1 MNNFLLAADPI
12 TNPLLPNYGEDV
24 TFFSKLTRSLI
35 GLAFVMAVIIFIF
48 IVIIG
53 AIQWITS
60 GGDKGAVQSAQGK
73 ITNAIIGLVI
83 LLASYAIIKVIGDFF
98 GISALQNFTIDIG
111 PLIIK

>member
-1 MNNFLLAADPI
+1 MNYLLAAAEI
-12 TNPLLPNYGEDV
+12 TNPLIPNYGEGTV
-24 TFFSKLTRSLI
+24 FFSKLIQSLI
-35 GLAFVMAVIIFIF
+35 GLAFVVAVIIFIF
-48 IVIIG
+48 IVLVG

-83 LLASYAIIKVIGDFF
+83 LLASYAIVKIIGDFF